1 MEVKIEELK
10 VSKHHQE
17 IYTTN
22 DIDDLLGD
30 IPKFG
35 LHEKIVVNKSYEI
48 ISGYRRY
55 LALKTLGRKTVDV
68 VIKDVAPEDER
79 AIVLS
84 FNKQRKKTCREL
96 LNEAKY
102 FKSIW
107 GQKRG
112 RKSANDNVIQLNP
125 ESVDT
130 RKKIAD
136 ATGIKPTNLT
146 KLEYIDRLKP
156 ELIDHID
163 KGNASINQ
171 VYHSVLKS
179 EQSKENRDI
188 AAQLPQIISDPSY
201 KIYNKSSHDLS
212 DLEDES
218 VQMVFTSPPYWG
230 KRRYTNDDNEL
241 GAEETKEEYVEKLVN
256 HLFACHRVLKSNG
269 SLFLNIGDT
278 HKNKT
283 LHSIPHRVLFGLEDK
298 GFMLVNTIVWKKKN
312 NLPHTKDYGLT
323 PSYEFIFHLVKSK
336 DFFYKEILMPI
347 NNIKPASVQICTRKN
362 GRDNFSDFGKVI
374 ISGLKDG
381 KKIEDYWTRDIVTTA
396 TANQA
401 IIKKYDGV
409 EHPAPFPKEI
419 TILPILQTTK
429 PGDVVLDLFAG
440 SGTTS
445 EAALLLGRKTIAY
458 ELNPIHNETQV
469 KRYNKA
475 IEQYKEVSQP
485 SQISQ
490 AA

>member
-1 MEVKIEELK
+1 MEVKIDKLK

-55 LALKTLGRKTVDV
+55 LALKTLGRKTVDI
-68 VIKDVAPEDER
+68 VIKDVAPEDEG
-79 AIVLS
+79 ATIIS
-84 FNKQRKKTCREL
+84 FNKQRKKTNREL

-130 RKKIAD
+130 RKRIAE

-146 KLEYIDRLKP
+146 KLEYIDKLKP
-156 ELIDHID
+156 ELIDDID
-163 KGNASINQ
+163 KGKASINQ
-171 VYHSVLKS
+171 VYHAVVKS
-179 EQSKENRDI
+179 EQYKKDRDI
-188 AAQLPQIISDPSY
+188 DAQLPQIITEENY

-218 VQMVFTSPPYWG
+218 IQMVFTSPPYWG
-230 KRRYTNDDNEL
+230 KRRYTNDENEL
-241 GAEETKEEYVEKLVN
+241 GAEETSDEYVRRMVE
-256 HLFACHRVLKSNG
+256 HLTACHRVLKNDG

-278 HKNKT
+278 QRDNA
-283 LHSIPHRVLFGLEDK
+283 LQSIPHRVMFGLQNK
-298 GFMLVNTIVWKKKN
+298 GFMLVNCIVWKKRN
-312 NLPHTKDYGLT
+312 NMPSTKQKLT

-336 DFFYKEILMPI
+336 DYYFNEVLMPLG
-347 NNIKPASVQICTRKN
+347 NNKPASTQIVTRKN
-362 GRDNFSDFGKVI
+362 GRDSFSDFGKVI

-381 KKIEDYWTRDIVTTA
+381 KKLEDYWTEDTVTTA

-401 IIKKYDGV
+401 AIKKYDGV
-409 EHPAPFPKEI
+409 DHPAPFPKEI
-419 TILPILQTTK
+419 AILPILQTTK

-458 ELNPIHNETQV
+458 ELNPNYNETQIE
-469 KRYNKA
+469 RYREAIEHYNK
-475 IEQYKEVSQP
+475 
-485 SQISQ
+485 ISQ
-490 AA
+490 QNQIRQAA

>member
-1 MEVKIEELK
+1 MEVHIDKLK
-10 VSKHHQE
+10 VSKHHQDL
-17 IYTTN
+17 YTTN
-22 DIDDLLGD
+22 DIDDLKQSIQELG
-30 IPKFG
+30 
-35 LHEKIVVNKSYEI
+35 LLEKIVVNVYYII
-48 ISGYRRY
+48 ISGYRRF
-55 LALKTLGRKTVDV
+55 LALKELGYETVDV
-68 VIKDVAPEDER
+68 EIIDVDPNDELLTL
-79 AIVLS
+79 IS
-84 FNKQRKKTCREL
+84 FNKQRIKTKREI

-102 FKSIW
+102 LKSIL

-130 RKKIAD
+130 RKKIAE
-136 ATGIKPTNLT
+136 ATGLKPTNLT
-146 KLEYIDRLKP
+146 KLEYIDKLNP
-156 ELIDHID
+156 ELIIEID
-163 KGNASINQ
+163 KENCSINQ
-171 VYHSVLKS
+171 AYHAVLKS
-179 EQSKENRDI
+179 EQYKKDRDI
-188 AAQLPQIISDPSY
+188 EAQLPQIITEQNY

-230 KRRYTNDDNEL
+230 KRRYTNNENEL
-241 GAEETKEEYVEKLVN
+241 GAEETSDEYVRRMVE
-256 HLFACHRVLKSNG
+256 HLTACHRVLKDDG

-278 HKNKT
+278 QRDCA
-283 LHSIPHRVLFGLEDK
+283 LQSIPHRVMFGLLNK
-298 GFMLVNTIVWKKKN
+298 GFMLVNCIVWKKKN
-312 NLPHTKDYGLT
+312 NLPSTKQKLT
-323 PSYEFIFHLVKSK
+323 PSYEFIFHLVKFK
-336 DFFYKEILMPI
+336 DFYFNEVLMPLD
-347 NNIKPASVQICTRKN
+347 NNKPSSTQIVTRKN
-362 GRDNFSDFGKVI
+362 GRDSFSDFGKVI

-381 KKIEDYWTRDIVTTA
+381 KKLEDYWTKDIVCTA
-396 TANQA
+396 TENQA

-440 SGTTS
+440 SGTTG
-445 EAALLLGRKTIAY
+445 ATALLLGRKTIAY

-469 KRYNKA
+469 KRFNDAIDTYNK
-475 IEQYKEVSQP
+475 YSQP

>member
-1 MEVKIEELK
+1 MEVQIDKLK
-10 VSKHHQE
+10 VSKHHQM
-17 IYTTN
+17 IYTSN
-22 DIDDLLGD
+22 EIDDLLGD

-55 LALKTLGRKTVDV
+55 LALKTLGRKTVDI
-68 VIKDVAPEDER
+68 VIKDVAPEDEG
-79 AIVLS
+79 AIILS

-146 KLEYIDRLKP
+146 KLEYIDKMKP
-156 ELIDHID
+156 ELIDVID

-171 VYHSVLKS
+171 AYHAVLKS
-179 EQSKENRDI
+179 EEYKKDRDI
-188 AAQLPQIISDPSY
+188 DAQLPQIITEQNY

-230 KRRYTNDDNEL
+230 QRTYTNDKNEL
-241 GAEETKEEYVEKLVN
+241 GAEKTKEEYIERIVN
-256 HLFACHRVLKSNG
+256 HLFACHRVLKNDG

-278 HKNKT
+278 HKDKA
-283 LHSIPHRVLFGLEDK
+283 LHSVPHRVLFGLEDK

-312 NLPHTKDYGLT
+312 KLPNTKNYGLT

-336 DFFYKEILMPI
+336 DFYYDEILMPI
-347 NNIKPASVQICTRKN
+347 KNKKPASAQICTRKN
-362 GRDNFSDFGKVI
+362 GRDNFSDLGKVI

-381 KKIEDYWTRDIVTTA
+381 KKIEDYWTKNIVHTA
-396 TANQA
+396 VASQA
-401 IIKKYDGV
+401 VIRKYDGV
-409 EHPAPFPKEI
+409 DHPAPFPKEI

-440 SGTTS
+440 SGTTG
-445 EAALLLGRKTIAY
+445 ATALLLGRKTIAY
-458 ELNPIHNETQV
+458 ELNPSYNETQL
-469 KRYNKA
+469 KRYGEA
-475 IEQYKEVSQP
+475 IELYNQECNQN
-485 SQISQ
+485 QINQ